1 MVHRF
6 VSRCQF
12 GPGTSRSQMQ
22 KCAIW
27 LGMLG
32 VVPGAGWNDPA
43 PRGVS
48 SWWSCL
54 EGRNWFG
61 PRGCSVWSPP
71 GAERVVC
78 ARWCP
83 TLPHPGGCSTIGA
96 VRLSFRV
103 RDGSGRFPVA
113 VTTETTEQAV
123 RFTVVSGTT
132 LFGYPCDCPL
142 QRTLCVVGGW
152 VGCGPYSGR
161 SRLPCYSPPGTPT
174 HAVCVVCGGV
184 VVCVGRLVP
193 VSSQPLPVFHFW
205 PINPVVCWGPTKK
218 DKSFLWRP
226 YLEDGFP
233 LRCFQRLPFPN
244 VANQPCPG
252 RDNWHTRG
260 SSVPVLS
267 Y

>member
-1 MVHRF
+1 M
-6 VSRCQF
+6 
-12 GPGTSRSQMQ
+12 
-22 KCAIW
+22 
-27 LGMLG
+27 
-32 VVPGAGWNDPA
+32 
-43 PRGVS
+43 
-48 SWWSCL
+48 
-54 EGRNWFG
+54 
-61 PRGCSVWSPP
+61 WSPP

-113 VTTETTEQAV
+113 VTTETTTWAV
-123 RFTVVSGTT
+123 RQCS
-132 LFGYPCDCPL
+132 CDSVIRLPANTHT
-142 QRTLCVVGGW
+142 RTRWWCVVGGW

-161 SRLPCYSPPGTPT
+161 FAHAYSCSPPRFWVSPRG
-174 HAVCVVCGGV
+174 VGGV
-184 VVCVGRLVP
+184 VVCVGLLVP
-193 VSSQPLPVFHFW
+193 VSSKPLPVFHFW